1 MRNYIIT
8 ILVCALA
15 ILLMNYFLIFQM
27 KVDFTIILSNL
38 FFAIVICAII
48 ISFFSIFV
56 RLVPRRWF
64 NYKAWYFKTFKFETK
79 FYDFLKIKKWKE
91 KIPEMGKTGGFA
103 KNKVS
108 DPKNSE
114 YLHRFLEE
122 NCIAEFIHSASILC
136 SFLIFILLDRPYLL
150 SIGLPVF
157 LMYFYLNFL
166 PLIVQR
172 YLRPK
177 LIRLYDRSLKQ
188 EKIERAKLEKKEEVG
203 N

>member
-1 MRNYIIT
+1 MRNYVIT
-8 ILVCALA
+8 ILVAALA
-15 ILLMNYFLIFQM
+15 ILLIDYFLVFQM
-27 KVDFTIILSNL
+27 QVDFTIILSNL

-48 ISFFSIFV
+48 ISFYSIVV
-56 RLVPRRWF
+56 RLVPRKWF
-64 NYKAWYFKTFKFETK
+64 NYKSWCFKTFKFEAK

-103 KNKVS
+103 KNKVA

-114 YLHRFLEE
+114 YMHRFLEE
-122 NCIAEFIHSASILC
+122 NCIAEFIHSASIVTSVL
-136 SFLIFILLDRPYLL
+136 LFILMDRPYIL

-157 LMYFYLNFL
+157 ILYFYLNFL

-177 LIRLYDRSLKQ
+177 LIRLYERSLRQ
-188 EKIERAKLEKKEEVG
+188 EKIERAKLENKEEVG